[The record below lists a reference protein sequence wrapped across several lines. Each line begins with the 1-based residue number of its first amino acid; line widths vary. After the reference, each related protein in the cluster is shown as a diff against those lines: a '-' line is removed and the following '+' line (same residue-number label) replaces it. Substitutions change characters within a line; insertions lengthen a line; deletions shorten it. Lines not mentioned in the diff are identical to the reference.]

1 MKFTDKRLW
10 IFEAFAILATVIT
23 FGLIIITP
31 MLYLDIIPFGVITL
45 ISYIIGYAA
54 AWKSSKSSA
63 WTELG
68 ASAYL
73 LSIVAFAIILAIL
86 ITLDYVKVSDD
97 ISPENIHSSYGTF
110 LQVILGYWFIISLIP
125 ALFTGWIASL
135 YLNTKKTKV
144 WAFKEISL
152 ESIGVK
158 GVAYPRD
165 EALIIAQEYFNSN
178 RPILGG
184 DVYKL
189 MNGQIES
196 TSDSWYC
203 DQNGFETPYEYL
215 VRSYHVTCDYIRKYP
230 DNSNILFNFVI
241 G

>member
-1 MKFTDKRLW
+1 MKFTDKRFW

-31 MLYLDIIPFGVITL
+31 MIYLDIIPFGIITL

-54 AWKSSKSSA
+54 AWKSSKSST

-68 ASAYL
+68 FCIYS

-86 ITLDYVKVSDD
+86 ITIDYVKVSDD
-97 ISPENIHSSYGTF
+97 ISHENIHSSYGTF

-135 YLNTKKTKV
+135 CLKTKKIKV

-152 ESIGVK
+152 ESIGVN
-158 GVAYPRD
+158 GVAYHRD
-165 EALIIAQEYFNSN
+165 EALLIAQEYFNSG

-184 DVYKL
+184 DVYKV
-189 MNGQIES
+189 MTGQIES

-203 DQNGFETPYEYL
+203 DQNGSETPYEYL
-215 VRSYHVTCDYIRKYP
+215 VRSYHIACDYICKYP
-230 DNSNILFNFVI
+230 NTPNTLFNLVI